1 MITAETM
8 YLLTMHLLLG
18 ILLVMIIFS
27 GYSWM
32 STKDRMLVFYIL
44 YMVGGLIIIGNKYID
59 IFSHNYKTS
68 FTEVTWLDNMF
79 SASVMAIPY
88 TIFLYDAFSVKTGSK
103 WLKFSWYFVLTMNIS
118 HFIYLPVVKLIGVE
132 DYYEIP
138 FGSALLGV
146 IFLATLF
153 LIASAFFIKNKT
165 RFQALILSG
174 FVVYISM
181 FLLAAVQEYYFKSGL
196 LKGMTG
202 FYLALT
208 GEMIFFALASSQRIT
223 DVYNESEKLKV
234 ISYQYQLEIEQV
246 TNFFATSINQQNSV
260 DDMLWDVSKNC
271 ISKLGFEDCVI
282 YLKDETKNVLV
293 QKAAWGPK
301 TNDDDRIVN
310 PIEIPIGKGI
320 VGTVGRTGIPENIG
334 DTSMDSRYIIDDASR
349 YSELAVPIIQNDI
362 VVGVIDS
369 ENSQKGFYTQR
380 HLQILVTIASLC
392 ASKMEKIAAEEQ
404 TREKEI
410 EVFKLSKDMA
420 NWQITALRAQM
431 NPHFLFN
438 AMNSI
443 QQFTLAHD
451 TINANIYLSKFSTLL
466 RKVLHSSQQ
475 PLISVEEEVEQLELY
490 LSIEQLRMGVDF
502 TYKISFVDEF
512 ELDAVKIPGMLIQPF
527 VENSLKHGLSLK
539 DGEKRLSIIFSIIED
554 EYLKVQVV
562 DNGIGRQR
570 AAELNDRQGKFLPHE
585 SRGLDLVR
593 ERLQILQPKGLET
606 SLISFVDL
614 KDERAIPQGT
624 EVSILIPL
632 LD

>member
-1 MITAETM
+1 
-8 YLLTMHLLLG
+8 
-18 ILLVMIIFS
+18 
-27 GYSWM
+27 
-32 STKDRMLVFYIL
+32 
-44 YMVGGLIIIGNKYID
+44 
-59 IFSHNYKTS
+59 
-68 FTEVTWLDNMF
+68 
-79 SASVMAIPY
+79 
-88 TIFLYDAFSVKTGSK
+88 
-103 WLKFSWYFVLTMNIS
+103 
-118 HFIYLPVVKLIGVE
+118 
-132 DYYEIP
+132 
-138 FGSALLGV
+138 
-146 IFLATLF
+146 
-153 LIASAFFIKNKT
+153 
-165 RFQALILSG
+165 
-174 FVVYISM
+174 
-181 FLLAAVQEYYFKSGL
+181 
-196 LKGMTG
+196 
-202 FYLALT
+202 
-208 GEMIFFALASSQRIT
+208 
-223 DVYNESEKLKV
+223 
-234 ISYQYQLEIEQV
+234 V

-451 TINANIYLSKFSTLL
+451 TINANIYLSKFSNLL